1 VQLNLLPTIQQA
13 IGNLLTV
20 YEPEFLR
27 FGYSLFLSFATI
39 LIVWQ
44 GVKMM
49 FSHDSL
55 GDSMFDFAKLLM
67 LISFGYAF
75 IAFYEAPIP
84 GIGVSFSN
92 LITDQTGYFQSVLE
106 ARAFDNI
113 YRHFD
118 ELSDHFLQPDAWSIL
133 ANLIYWAMLLLIAL
147 AKGLS
152 LAVIAFGLIASA
164 VCGLLGPI
172 FVPFFIVPKLE
183 WLFWGWLKSF
193 IQYSFVPVVAIA
205 FLMIFEQFVFRYV
218 TTLPP
223 TITSAEYGVYGLQ
236 AVAVVVTFCI
246 GIALVPSLT
255 SSIFSGQGKMRW
267 RRASTGMASRSARR
281 RDGGQSDTSSE
292 PDARCVRLPTIRE
305 QLNKLRAKSG
315 LPPLPAESPFGMRH
329 TRADTN

>member
-13 IGNLLTV
+13 IANLLTV

-44 GVKMM
+44 GVTMM

-55 GDSMFDFAKLLM
+55 GDSMFEFAKLLM
-67 LISFGYAF
+67 LISFGYSF
-75 IAFYEAPIP
+75 IAFYEAPLP

-92 LITDQTGYFQSVLE
+92 LITDQTAYFQSVLE

-118 ELSDHFLQPDAWSIL
+118 DLSEHFLQPDAWSIL

-183 WLFWGWLKSF
+183 WLFWGWLKAF

-205 FLMIFEQFVFRYV
+205 FLMIFEQFVYRYV

-255 SSIFSGQGKMRW
+255 SSIFSGQG
-267 RRASTGMASRSARR
+267 
-281 RDGGQSDTSSE
+281 GQSILSSV
-292 PDARCVRLPTIRE
+292 PRLIR
-305 QLNKLRAKSG
+305 
-315 LPPLPAESPFGMRH
+315 MR
-329 TRADTN
+329 

>member
-13 IGNLLTV
+13 IANLLTV

-44 GVKMM
+44 GIKMM
-49 FSHDSL
+49 FTHESL
-55 GDSMFDFAKLLM
+55 GDSMFEFAKLLM

-75 IAFYEAPIP
+75 ITFYEAPLP

-118 ELSDHFLQPDAWSIL
+118 DLSEHFLQPDAWSIL

-183 WLFWGWLKSF
+183 WLFWGWLKAF

-205 FLMIFEQFVFRYV
+205 FLMIFEQFVYRYV

-236 AVAVVVTFCI
+236 AVAVVVTFCL

-255 SSIFSGQGKMRW
+255 SSIFSGQG
-267 RRASTGMASRSARR
+267 
-281 RDGGQSDTSSE
+281 GQSILSSV
-292 PDARCVRLPTIRE
+292 PRLIRS
-305 QLNKLRAKSG
+305 R
-315 LPPLPAESPFGMRH
+315 
-329 TRADTN
+329 

>member
-1 VQLNLLPTIQQA
+1 MQLNLLPTVQQA
-13 IGNLLTV
+13 IANLLTV

-44 GVKMM
+44 GIKMM

-75 IAFYEAPIP
+75 ITFYEAPLP

-106 ARAFDNI
+106 ARAFDNV

-118 ELSDHFLQPDAWSIL
+118 ELSDHFMQPDAWSIL
-133 ANLIYWAMLLLIAL
+133 SNLIYWTVLLLIAL

-223 TITSAEYGVYGLQ
+223 TITSAEYGIYGLQ
-236 AVAVVVTFCI
+236 AVAVIATFCL

-255 SSIFSGQGKMRW
+255 SSIFSGQG
-267 RRASTGMASRSARR
+267 
-281 RDGGQSDTSSE
+281 GQSIVSSV
-292 PDARCVRLPTIRE
+292 PRLIR
-305 QLNKLRAKSG
+305 
-315 LPPLPAESPFGMRH
+315 MR
-329 TRADTN
+329 